1 MIGWIAKMNEY
12 DYHDYDNDDLTSNS
26 YEDLPPG
33 LNLLARCERTKTG
46 SVLVL
51 RVPKNVTPSMFGD
64 WCVDNVPLGFH
75 PADVAMATDE
85 QCEAMGY

>member
-1 MIGWIAKMNEY
+1 MNE
-12 DYHDYDNDDLTSNS
+12 HDYYNYEDENFANDNG
-26 YEDLPPG
+26 YIDLPPG

-46 SVLVL
+46 TFLVL

>member
-1 MIGWIAKMNEY
+1 MNE
-12 DYHDYDNDDLTSNS
+12 HDYYNYEDENFGNDQG
-26 YEDLPPG
+26 YVDLPPG
-33 LNLLARCERTKTG
+33 LNLLTRCERTKTG